1 MARAS
6 FEYDEVGN
14 TFYYVLVAFY
24 AIILLPATWFCLP
37 GGAKKE
43 TVHVINEHEC
53 QCDGCDKKRRQ
64 KAANKPWRRTK
75 KIITITVLVI
85 AWAIFAI
92 IVKKTTEIEQTHK
105 DYDPY
110 QILGLDQGA
119 DEKAVKK
126 AWRDLSKIH
135 HPDRGGDAQFFDKI
149 AKAHQ
154 ALTDKEARENWEK
167 YGNPDGPTATTFGI
181 ALPKWLVSKE
191 YGLWVLAFYGLIFMI
206 ILPVSV
212 GMWWYS
218 SIKYSADKVLLDTTR
233 MFYYFINRTPR
244 MEIGRMIAVLSG
256 SFEFSKQYNK
266 EIVERE
272 SDDVEVPRLMKSL
285 TGVTDKGKEQPLSQP
300 YALKARVLLHAYLSR
315 LPLESAADAL
325 DQDQDYIITRILR
338 FVEEMVSCT
347 QNLMSYSQHTK
358 ITLETFDNLL
368 RLQPMFVQALWQK
381 NSPLLQLPHLT
392 DYNLQHLRKKKIY
405 SCHDLAIMDAENRRA
420 VLRTLSNEEY
430 RDVMVVLSMMPRLRI
445 ETKTVVE
452 GEDDKHEL
460 TAGCVVTLK
469 VTMKR
474 SSLIDPQEAGLDDQY
489 KAYRAGD
496 DDDEKEDVETAEN
509 REIGENP
516 EEKKVNKKMWT
527 KNKNQGKKKKKGG
540 AAANQ
545 KKYQAKKA
553 TAPGSPSST
562 PSDEKALLK
571 AEDDEDEDSEASE
584 GSDDEG
590 DASGGSD
597 SEKEPKK
604 TKEADDGGENT
615 DSEWEDDEIA
625 NKKKSI
631 FETKNTQTHT
641 VHAPYYPVEKFEWW
655 WVTVAY
661 VDKKEKTRQMLTFPQ
676 LVKTLVDEQT
686 IDIRFAAPNHKGI
699 YTYNLSV
706 KSDSYMD
713 AEYSVDFKIDVKE
726 AKFVEIKH
734 DDYIDEDDDE
744 AVVSSEDDYTEDDD
758 SDDE

>member
-1 MARAS
+1 MGRAS

-24 AIILLPATWFCLP
+24 AIILFPATYFCLP
-37 GGAKKE
+37 GAQKAE
-43 TVHVINEHEC
+43 PVHVINEHEC

-75 KIITITVLVI
+75 KIIVIVTLVV
-85 AWAIFAI
+85 AWAIFAF

-119 DEKAVKK
+119 DEKAIKK
-126 AWRDLSKIH
+126 AWRDLSKVH

-191 YGLWVLAFYGLIFMI
+191 YGLWVLAFYGLVFMVI
-206 ILPVSV
+206 MPV
-212 GMWWYS
+212 
-218 SIKYSADKVLLDTTR
+218 
-233 MFYYFINRTPR
+233 
-244 MEIGRMIAVLSG
+244 AV
-256 SFEFSKQYNK
+256 
-266 EIVERE
+266 
-272 SDDVEVPRLMKSL
+272 
-285 TGVTDKGKEQPLSQP
+285 QPLSQA

-315 LPLESAADAL
+315 LPLESADNAL

-338 FVEEMVSCT
+338 FVEEMVSCS

-358 ITLETFDNLL
+358 ISIETFDNLL
-368 RLQPMFVQALWQK
+368 KLQPMFVQALWQK

-392 DYNLQHLRKKKIY
+392 DYNLQHLRKKRIF
-405 SCHDLAIMDAENRRA
+405 SCHDLAIMDAESRRA
-420 VLRTLSNEEY
+420 VLRTLNNDEY

-474 SSLIDPQEAGLDDQY
+474 SRLIDPQEAGLADQY
-489 KAYRAGD
+489 KAYS
-496 DDDEKEDVETAEN
+496 
-509 REIGENP
+509 GENEEDNGDVDQEP
-516 EEKKVNKKMWT
+516 TENAEENTEEKKVNKKLWT
-527 KNKNQGKKKKKGG
+527 KNKQNKKKKKPQGG
-540 AAANQ
+540 QGQ
-545 KKYQAKKA
+545 KKFQKKV
-553 TAPGSPSST
+553 APGSPTASGAT
-562 PSDEKALLK
+562 EEQPLVK
-571 AEDDEDEDSEASE
+571 AEQEDDDDEEKNSQASDN
-584 GSDDEG
+584 GSDDE
-590 DASGGSD
+590 DASGNNSD
-597 SEKEPKK
+597 SDADAAPKSGN
-604 TKEADDGGENT
+604 ES
-615 DSEWEDDEIA
+615 DSEWEDDVA
-625 NKKKSI
+625 SNKKSI
-631 FETKNTQTHT
+631 FETKNTQTHQ
-641 VHAPYYPVEKFEWW
+641 VHAPFYPVDKFEWW
-655 WVTVAY
+655 WITVAY
-661 VDKKEKTRQMLTFPQ
+661 VDKKEKTRQLLTFPQ

-686 IDIRFAAPNHKGI
+686 VDIRFAAPPHKGI

-734 DDYIDEDDDE
+734 DDYVDDDDE
-744 AVVSSEDDYTEDDD
+744 EAAVSSDDSYTEDDD
-758 SDDE
+758 SD

>member
-24 AIILLPATWFCLP
+24 AIILFPATWFCLP

-43 TVHVINEHEC
+43 VVHVINEHEC
-53 QCDGCDKKRRQ
+53 QCDGCDKKRRK

-75 KIITITVLVI
+75 KIITIIALVV

-119 DEKAVKK
+119 DERAIKK
-126 AWRDLSKIH
+126 AWRDLSKVH
-135 HPDRGGDAQFFDKI
+135 HPDRGGDAQYFDVI

-206 ILPVSV
+206 IMPVTV

-266 EIVERE
+266 EIIERE
-272 SDDVEVPRLMKSL
+272 SDDFEVPRLMKSL

-315 LPLESAADAL
+315 LPLESAGDAL

-338 FVEEMVSCT
+338 FVEEMVNCT
-347 QNLMSYSQHTK
+347 QNLMNYTQHTK
-358 ITLETFDNLL
+358 ITIETFDNLL

-392 DYNLQHLRKKKIY
+392 DYNLQHLRKKKVF
-405 SCHDLAIMDAENRRA
+405 SCHDLAIMDSETRRS

-489 KAYRAGD
+489 KAYRAGE
-496 DDDEKEDVETAEN
+496 DDDEKEDVEEAPE
-509 REIGENP
+509 GENA
-516 EEKKVNKKMWT
+516 EEEVKKVNKKMWT
-527 KNKNQGKKKKKGG
+527 KNKQNKKKKK
-540 AAANQ
+540 AAPGQ
-545 KKYQAKKA
+545 KKFQKKPA
-553 TAPGSPSST
+553 GSPTAT

-571 AEDDEDEDSEASE
+571 AAEEEEDDEEKNSEASDA
-584 GSDDEG
+584 SDDEN
-590 DASGGSD
+590 ASGASD
-597 SEKEPKK
+597 SEKEVKK
-604 TKEADDGGENT
+604 GDGEGS
-615 DSEWEDDEIA
+615 DSEWEDDVA
-625 NKKKSI
+625 DKKKSI

-661 VDKKEKTRQMLTFPQ
+661 VDKKEKSRQLLTFPQ

-686 IDIRFAAPNHKGI
+686 IDIRFAAPQHKGI

-734 DDYIDEDDDE
+734 DDYVDEDDDE

-758 SDDE
+758 SDEE

>member
-1 MARAS
+1 MGRAS

-24 AIILLPATWFCLP
+24 AIILFPATYFCLP
-37 GGAKKE
+37 GAQKAE
-43 TVHVINEHEC
+43 PVHVINEHEC

-75 KIITITVLVI
+75 KIIVIVTLVV
-85 AWAIFAI
+85 AWAIFAF

-119 DEKAVKK
+119 DEKAIKK
-126 AWRDLSKIH
+126 AWRDLSKVH

-191 YGLWVLAFYGLIFMI
+191 YGLWVLAFYGLVFMVI
-206 ILPVSV
+206 MPVAV

-272 SDDVEVPRLMKSL
+272 ADDIEIPRLMKSL
-285 TGVTDKGKEQPLSQP
+285 AGVTDKGKEQPLSQA

-315 LPLESAADAL
+315 LPLESADNAL

-338 FVEEMVSCT
+338 FVEEMVSCS

-358 ITLETFDNLL
+358 ISIETFDNLL
-368 RLQPMFVQALWQK
+368 KLQPMFVQALWQK

-392 DYNLQHLRKKKIY
+392 DYNLQHLRKKRIF
-405 SCHDLAIMDAENRRA
+405 SCHDLAIMDAESRRA
-420 VLRTLSNEEY
+420 VLRTLNNDEY

-474 SSLIDPQEAGLDDQY
+474 SRLIDPQEAGLADQY
-489 KAYRAGD
+489 KAYS
-496 DDDEKEDVETAEN
+496 
-509 REIGENP
+509 GENEEDNGDVDQEP
-516 EEKKVNKKMWT
+516 TENAEENTEEKKVNKKLWT
-527 KNKNQGKKKKKGG
+527 KNKQNKKKKKPQGG
-540 AAANQ
+540 QGQ
-545 KKYQAKKA
+545 KKFQKKV
-553 TAPGSPSST
+553 APGSPTASGAT
-562 PSDEKALLK
+562 EEQPLVK
-571 AEDDEDEDSEASE
+571 AEQEDDDDEEKNSQASDN
-584 GSDDEG
+584 GSDDE
-590 DASGGSD
+590 DASGNNSD
-597 SEKEPKK
+597 SDADAAPKSGN
-604 TKEADDGGENT
+604 ES
-615 DSEWEDDEIA
+615 DSEWEDDVA
-625 NKKKSI
+625 SNKKSI
-631 FETKNTQTHT
+631 FETKNTQTHQ
-641 VHAPYYPVEKFEWW
+641 VHAPFYPVDKFEWW
-655 WVTVAY
+655 WITVAY
-661 VDKKEKTRQMLTFPQ
+661 VDKKEKTRQLLTFPQ

-686 IDIRFAAPNHKGI
+686 VDIRFAAPPHKGI

-734 DDYIDEDDDE
+734 DDYVDDDDE
-744 AVVSSEDDYTEDDD
+744 EAAVSSDDSYTEDDD
-758 SDDE
+758 SD

>member
-1 MARAS
+1 MGRAS

-24 AIILLPATWFCLP
+24 AIILFPATYLCLP
-37 GGAKKE
+37 GGAKQE
-43 TVHVINEHEC
+43 AVHVINEHEC

-75 KIITITVLVI
+75 KIITIVVLVI
-85 AWAIFAI
+85 AWAIFAFI
-92 IVKKTTEIEQTHK
+92 AKKTAEIEQTHK

-119 DEKAVKK
+119 DEKAIKK
-126 AWRDLSKIH
+126 AWRDLSKVH
-135 HPDRGGDAQFFDKI
+135 HPDRGGDAQFFDRI

-191 YGLWVLAFYGLIFMI
+191 YGLWVLAFYGLIFMVI
-206 ILPVSV
+206 MPVAV

-266 EIVERE
+266 EIIERE
-272 SDDVEVPRLMKSL
+272 SDDIEVPRLMKSL

-315 LPLESAADAL
+315 LPLESAGDAL

-338 FVEEMVSCT
+338 FVEEMVNCS

-358 ITLETFDNLL
+358 ISIDTFDNLL

-392 DYNLQHLRKKKIY
+392 DYNLQHLRKKRVF
-405 SCHDLAIMDAENRRA
+405 SCHDLAIMDSENRRA
-420 VLRTLSNEEY
+420 VLRSLTNEEY

-474 SSLIDPQEAGLDDQY
+474 SSLIDPQDAGLADQH
-489 KAYRAGD
+489 KAYSDENED
-496 DDDEKEDVETAEN
+496 DDND
-509 REIGENP
+509 GENGDNQG
-516 EEKKVNKKMWT
+516 EDNQEDEAKKNSNKKLWT
-527 KNKNQGKKKKKGG
+527 KNKQNKKKKKPQAGKGQKQFQKKATPGSPTASG
-540 AAANQ
+540 AAASES
-545 KKYQAKKA
+545 QA
-553 TAPGSPSST
+553 
-562 PSDEKALLK
+562 LVK
-571 AEDDEDEDSEASE
+571 AEDEEEDEEKNSEASDV
-584 GSDDEG
+584 GSDDE
-590 DASGGSD
+590 DASGNSE
-597 SEKEPKK
+597 SEKEQTGKGG
-604 TKEADDGGENT
+604 ADT
-615 DSEWEDDEIA
+615 DSEWEDDVE
-625 NKKKSI
+625 NNKKSI

-641 VHAPYYPVEKFEWW
+641 VHAPFYPVEKFEWW

-686 IDIRFAAPNHKGI
+686 IDIRFAAPPHKGI

-734 DDYIDEDDDE
+734 DDYVDEDDDE

-758 SDDE
+758 SDEE

>member
-24 AIILLPATWFCLP
+24 AFILFPATWLCLP
-37 GGAKKE
+37 GGAKPE
-43 TVHVINEHEC
+43 TVHVVNEHEC
-53 QCDGCDKKRRQ
+53 QCDGCDKKRRK

-75 KIITITVLVI
+75 KIITISALVV

-92 IVKKTTEIEQTHK
+92 IVKKTTEIEQVHQ

-119 DEKAVKK
+119 EEKAIKK
-126 AWRDLSKIH
+126 AYRDLTKIH
-135 HPDRGGDAQFFDKI
+135 HPDRGGDAIFFDKI
-149 AKAHQ
+149 AKAYQ

-191 YGLWVLAFYGLIFMI
+191 YGLWVLAFYGLIFMVI
-206 ILPVSV
+206 MPVAV

-272 SDDVEVPRLMKSL
+272 SDEIEVPRLMKFL
-285 TGVTDKGKEQPLSQP
+285 TGVNDKGKEQPLSQA
-300 YALKARVLLHAYLSR
+300 YALKARTLIHAYLSR
-315 LPLESAADAL
+315 LPLESAENVL

-338 FVEEMVSCT
+338 FVEEMVNCS
-347 QNLMSYSQHTK
+347 QNLMSYSQHSK
-358 ITLETFDNLL
+358 ITIDTFDNLL

-392 DYNLQHLRKKKIY
+392 DYNLQHLRKKKIF
-405 SCHDLAIMDAENRRA
+405 SCHDLAIMDSESRRA
-420 VLRTLSNEEY
+420 VLRTLTNDEY

-474 SSLIDPQEAGLDDQY
+474 SSLIDPQEAGLADQY
-489 KAYRAGD
+489 KAYSSGA
-496 DDDEKEDVETAEN
+496 DEDEREEGEENQTEETADG
-509 REIGENP
+509 GE
-516 EEKKVNKKMWT
+516 EVKKKKVWT
-527 KNKNQGKKKKKGG
+527 AKNKQSKKKKKAAGG
-540 AAANQ
+540 QGPQ
-545 KKYQAKKA
+545 KKFQKKTT
-553 TAPGSPSST
+553 TAPESSST
-562 PSDEKALLK
+562 NSEGQALVKA
-571 AEDDEDEDSEASE
+571 AEEEEDDEEKNSEVSDV
-584 GSDDEG
+584 GSDDE
-590 DASGGSD
+590 DADAAASGNSD
-597 SEKEPKK
+597 SEKEQK
-604 TKEADDGGENT
+604 AGDS
-615 DSEWEDDEIA
+615 DSEWEDDVA
-625 NKKKSI
+625 SNKKSI

-641 VHAPYYPVEKFEWW
+641 VHAPYYPMEKFEWW
-655 WVTVAY
+655 WITVAY

-676 LVKTLVDEQT
+676 LVKTLIDEQT
-686 IDIRFAAPNHKGI
+686 VDIRFAAPPHKGI

-706 KSDSYMD
+706 RSDSYMD

-734 DDYIDEDDDE
+734 DDYVDEDDEE
-744 AVVSSEDDYTEDDD
+744 AGQVSSEDDYTEDDD